1 MKSVL
6 NVANNYRDK
15 NKTRRNRNKNK
26 IKPMGE
32 GKRNVNSNVSNVI
45 TTTFLEMLNIVKLYH
60 WNTVSYSQ
68 HKATDELYSSLNNSI
83 DEFIEVMIG
92 KGDPKIHLITHRAK
106 LIDLQN
112 PDQLKDKIHEYRS
125 FLIDLN
131 IHFSK
136 NEDGDL
142 LSIRDDI
149 MIQLNKFLYLLSLS

>member
-15 NKTRRNRNKNK
+15 NKTRRNKNK
-26 IKPMGE
+26 FKHVNE
-32 GKRNVNSNVSNVI
+32 GKRKINSTNSNVI

-68 HKATDELYSSLNNSI
+68 HKATDDLYSSLNNSI

-106 LIDLQN
+106 LVDLQSSE
-112 PDQLKDKIHEYRS
+112 QLKDKIHEYRS

-136 NEDGDL
+136 DEDGDL